1 MALPISPLST
11 DDVRGVLVV
20 TGPSSFGALCNNI
33 TVNEAG
39 LDPVYCPDL
48 GAGRLANLRTIPYL
62 LNKFRNYDHYI
73 IPVVDIWKMVGAP
86 VWYSGGTWTYD
97 TWANSFDP
105 INNGIDVSFG
115 FDASY
120 AGSFYDASII
130 HIPSWITLKNN
141 FNDTLYEGDSV
152 SPYQFENMRAWPN
165 SPNGGGSDRV
175 DSVDIAN
182 NYSGTCSWA
191 VVQGHYIAPP
201 SINDWLTADVSMV
214 YNAPYPMSYMY
225 PAANPGDEYIHMMG
239 GFKYVLTLTNV
250 STNTINFGIDC
261 SVAVVSKS
269 QYEVMEEGY
278 DFPGPYLSHV
288 FYSGSIPPLP
298 SSIPPGGSWSSG
310 VMDIRYGGI
319 WDSSTNYNT
328 DSLWSLNEFWP
339 NVYFTGWVGASYD
352 NVVVAWGNTNPALI
366 HDPSISYSP
375 ASKNFSKD
383 GGSQVIDIDFDT
395 YWWDGV
401 WSISESLPWINITG
415 GSGSGP
421 GSFTINCDPQPG
433 AGGSARNG
441 YVTINAFQVSGSPS
455 YTVYVSQDASEGPL
469 PAGDVSIY
477 FTEDGSI
484 RTDFISDET
493 IRIYYILNAQA
504 SNESDSCGWGVG
516 PTACGTYIDPGID
529 GVAANASYSNP
540 GENHSDAQYKVGYFD
555 VNSGS
560 ATRYASLDLTCR
572 GDSMNCDIEST
583 YSSIILSAAVKLSGT
598 NDVAIWTPKGAY
610 VGYPEYSGGNCAG
623 YYKAAEIANY
633 ILDVS
638 SVFTNKSSYT
648 PSESMSITTWI
659 RNISGTPGYAPF
671 DWKIVNGSDVTQSS
685 GTDITASYVSPLSSS
700 SKVTSASAPASD
712 GTYYVKC
719 KMYDDSV
726 WVTSASFTVTS
737 AYLNIS
743 SGYSGYWYFDEYGA
757 ACSNNGEWDTI
768 TVSSNTSWTV
778 TPGAS
783 WIHES
788 PHSGSG
794 NDTVTIIVDPGT
806 NRNAVVTFSASGCPD
821 RTAHIWQMDTGET
834 CV

>member
-11 DDVRGVLVV
+11 DDVRGVLNV

-33 TVNEAG
+33 AVNEAG

-48 GAGRLANLRTIPYL
+48 GAGKLANLRSIPYI
-62 LNKFRNYDHYI
+62 LNKFRNYD
-73 IPVVDIWKMVGAP
+73 
-86 VWYSGGTWTYD
+86 
-97 TWANSFDP
+97 
-105 INNGIDVSFG
+105 
-115 FDASY
+115 
-120 AGSFYDASII
+120 
-130 HIPSWITLKNN
+130 
-141 FNDTLYEGDSV
+141 
-152 SPYQFENMRAWPN
+152 
-165 SPNGGGSDRV
+165 
-175 DSVDIAN
+175 
-182 NYSGTCSWA
+182 
-191 VVQGHYIAPP
+191 HYIAPP

-225 PAANPGDEYIHMMG
+225 AGGNPGEEYIHMMG

-250 STNTINFGIDC
+250 STNTIYFGIDC

-278 DFPGPYLSHV
+278 DYPGPYLAHY
-288 FYSGSIPPLP
+288 FYSGSTPALP

-455 YTVYVSQDASEGPL
+455 YAVYVSQDASEGPL

-504 SNESDSCGWGVG
+504 SNESDSYCGYGVG

-529 GVAANASYSNP
+529 GVAANAAYSNP

-572 GDSMNCDIEST
+572 GDSMNCDVEST

-638 SVFTNKSSYT
+638 SVFTNKSSYA

-726 WVTSASFTVTS
+726 WVTSASFTVVTYTPKNVNTQIYYIGGSDPNDGYNGNIYLRTS
-737 AYLNIS
+737 PGDVIV
-743 SGYSGYWYFDEYGA
+743 
-757 ACSNNGEWDTI
+757 DTI
-768 TVSSNTSWTV
+768 SIPGYQKGGPYQFSGVAAGTYYVDFGNLTYYEDGMGTSGSAWWRWGGDIGWNTTWYTDPFTVSS
-778 TPGAS
+778 AD
-783 WIHES
+783 IYIDCEF
-788 PHSGSG
+788 PH
-794 NDTVTIIVDPGT
+794 
-806 NRNAVVTFSASGCPD
+806 
-821 RTAHIWQMDTGET
+821 
-834 CV
+834 